1 MTFKYVFSETRN
13 GLRRNMNMLVALIV
27 TIFISLT
34 LVGIGLLLRSQSQ
47 LTQQSWGS
55 AMQIQVNLCNKIS
68 ASPNCAKQEVTP
80 SQQAQ
85 VLQTLHKSPWVAK
98 SQLRSKQYA
107 FDHLKKLFAVNGES
121 SKQVYG
127 TVTVNDMEK
136 TVVVTLNNPKRFGVV
151 EQSVAGLPG
160 VDNIR
165 DAHKILQPVYFW
177 INFLKWAAIAGAAFL
192 LAAAILQVATTI
204 RLATYARRKEIGIM
218 RLVGAS
224 SLYIS
229 LPFLAETLV
238 AAIVGIGLAGLA
250 IAAFTWFVVYDRLRG
265 HSHLSE
271 WISWQDSLA
280 AFIAIAILGVLLT
293 VVPTLL
299 MTRRYLKV

>member
-1 MTFKYVFSETRN
+1 MTLKYVFSETRN
-13 GLRRNMNMLVALIV
+13 GLRRNLNMLVALIV

-34 LVGIGLLLRSQSQ
+34 LLGLGLLLRSQSQ

-68 ASPNCAKQEVTP
+68 SSPNCAKQEVTP
-80 SQQAQ
+80 AQQKQ
-85 VLQTLHKSPWVAK
+85 VVQTLHKSPWVAN
-98 SQLRSKQYA
+98 SQVRSKQFA
-107 FDHLKKLFAVNGES
+107 FNHLKKMFEVNGES
-121 SKQVYG
+121 DKQVYG

-136 TVVVTLNNPKRFGVV
+136 TIVVTLNDPKRFGVV

-160 VDNIR
+160 VDNIH
-165 DAHKILQPVYFW
+165 DAHKILQPVYYW
-177 INFLKWAAIAGAAFL
+177 INFLKWAALGGAVFL
-192 LAAAILQVATTI
+192 LIAALLQVATTI

-238 AAIVGIGLAGLA
+238 AAIVGIGLSGVAMA
-250 IAAFTWFVVYDRLRG
+250 SFTEFVVYQQLRAN
-265 HSHLSE
+265 SHLSE
-271 WISWQDSLA
+271 WISWQDTLV